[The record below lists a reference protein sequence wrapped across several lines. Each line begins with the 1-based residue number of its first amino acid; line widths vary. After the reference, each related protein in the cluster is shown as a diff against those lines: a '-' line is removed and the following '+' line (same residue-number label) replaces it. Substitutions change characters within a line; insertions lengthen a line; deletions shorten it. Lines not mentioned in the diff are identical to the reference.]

1 MNTHRFPLLLA
12 AIALWLPG
20 GAWPQQPARLPT
32 VGILADGGPVTC
44 GSGQTGEPV
53 ACMVDE
59 LRVLGHIAGRNVT
72 LVYRYAHGDYTRLPA
87 LAAELV
93 ALRPDVLYTLTTPG
107 ADAAA
112 TATATIPIVVG
123 PAGEPTMIR
132 LAGNLARPVGNVTGQ
147 TTSVGASGE
156 VGQKLLQLL
165 KELAPRTSRVAVIFS
180 PDFPVSGANLD
191 LLRGAASPLGITLLK
206 VEARNLAD
214 LGQAFA
220 AIAAGRADAIYL
232 SDASTLAGSSEVR
245 KSVTE
250 WALSRRMPVVAPFS
264 AVAAD
269 GTLVTLGADPLTIAR
284 RAAFQVRRILGGAK
298 PADLPV
304 ERPTVFKLTLNRKT
318 TTALG
323 LTIPQAL
330 LLRADKVIE

>member
-1 MNTHRFPLLLA
+1 MNTRRIPLLLA
-12 AIALWLPG
+12 AIVLWLPA

-32 VGILADGGPVTC
+32 VGILADGGPVAC

-59 LRVLGHIAGRNVT
+59 LRVLGHVAGRNVT
-72 LVYRYAHGDYTRLPA
+72 LEYRYAHGDYKRLPA

-107 ADAAA
+107 ANAAA
-112 TATATIPIVVG
+112 LATATIPIVVG

-147 TTSVGASGE
+147 TTSVGASAE

-180 PDFPVSGANLD
+180 PDLPVSAASFD
-191 LLRGAASPLGITLLK
+191 LLGGAASQLGIRLLK

-220 AIAAGRADAIYL
+220 AMTAGRADAIYL
-232 SDASTLAGSSEVR
+232 SDISTLTGSSEVR
-245 KSVTE
+245 KAVSE
-250 WALSRRMPVVAPFS
+250 WALSRRMPVASPSSTF
-264 AVAAD
+264 AAD
-269 GTLVTLGADPLTIAR
+269 GALVTLGADPLAIAR
-284 RAAFQVRRILGGAK
+284 RTAFYVHRILGGAK
-298 PADLPV
+298 PGDLPV
-304 ERPTVFKLTLNRKT
+304 ERPTVFKLSLNRKT
-318 TTALG
+318 AKALG

-330 LLRADKVIE
+330 LLRADEVIQ